1 MKWKSIYFISRKTAG
16 TERSRKEI
24 RREGR
29 KKYSNF
35 WNGAERKRD
44 REGWRVRDKVN
55 KYSIF
60 RNGVEREGGKERDK
74 VEKYLFH

>member
-29 KKYSNF
+29 KKYSYF
-35 WNGAERKRD
+35 WNGAERSGREIG
-44 REGWRVRDKVN
+44 REG
-55 KYSIF
+55 
-60 RNGVEREGGKERDK
+60 ER
-74 VEKYLFH
+74 

>member
-1 MKWKSIYFISRKTAG
+1 M
-16 TERSRKEI
+16 
-24 RREGR
+24 
-29 KKYSNF
+29 
-35 WNGAERKRD
+35 
-44 REGWRVRDKVN
+44 RDKVN

>member
-29 KKYSNF
+29 KKYSNS
-35 WNGAERKRD
+35 ERSGREIG
-44 REGWRVRDKVN
+44 REGGRVRDKVN

-60 RNGVEREGGKERDK
+60 RNRVEREGGKERDK

>member
-35 WNGAERKRD
+35 WNGAERTRD
-44 REGWRVRDKVN
+44 REGGRVRDKVN
-55 KYSIF
+55 K
-60 RNGVEREGGKERDK
+60 
-74 VEKYLFH
+74 